1 MDEIADKQR
10 TINQLTR
17 RVEELEEMLR
27 TARTHALDQQVAID
41 IHSEKLDRCE
51 RCEDPITE
59 RLCVTCFTELFT
71 PDESDDGEFDE
82 EAEDERNASHY
93 EFNEPASKIIQ
104 D

>member
-1 MDEIADKQR
+1 MDELADKQR

-41 IHSEKLDRCE
+41 INSEKLDLCE
-51 RCEDPITE
+51 RCEDRITE
-59 RLCVTCFTELFT
+59 RLCVTCYLELFT
-71 PDESDDGEFDE
+71 PEEESDGEIDE

-93 EFNEPASKIIQ
+93 EINEPYSQIIQ
-104 D
+104 S

>member
-41 IHSEKLDRCE
+41 IHSDKLDRC
-51 RCEDPITE
+51 
-59 RLCVTCFTELFT
+59 
-71 PDESDDGEFDE
+71 
-82 EAEDERNASHY
+82 
-93 EFNEPASKIIQ
+93 
-104 D
+104 